1 MNNFL
6 NGANFVNSM
15 EEEYYFQRDIIIN
28 ASKIAGDFQDF
39 PMLFIYNDLS
49 LKSCMPDG
57 SDIYFFDQSGFIHLD
72 SEIDYFNVE
81 TGELVAWVKIPELSS
96 TDDVVISISYGSN
109 ENMYTENSKSVWSN
123 GYTSVWH
130 FSEPPIFDGILLDSV
145 SDHHGIPL
153 NMENTDISDSPI
165 GSMYSFDG
173 TEERV
178 ELGEIDDFKTQTGTI
193 SSWIKMP
200 GTNWSHNVIFAGGS
214 TITNT
219 EYFFCSV
226 APDGDPNSSL
236 YFYDPDNRGY
246 FKNDYNGE
254 EWAYFVWQ
262 SNGTNW
268 IGFYNGE
275 RVYDFYVEDGVNN
288 GNWFGD
294 NSINRFDIGALGRQ
308 LWYGWFNGHIDELS
322 LSANVVRSDE
332 WIRTEFSNQNNPDTF
347 YTISKLQIITRN
359 DPTSTTSTS
368 NTSTSIP
375 NLTNF
380 GGYLPFSLALN
391 LLLVN
396 RKRKRR

>member
-145 SDHHGIPL
+145 
-153 NMENTDISDSPI
+153 
-165 GSMYSFDG
+165 
-173 TEERV
+173 
-178 ELGEIDDFKTQTGTI
+178 
-193 SSWIKMP
+193 
-200 GTNWSHNVIFAGGS
+200 
-214 TITNT
+214 
-219 EYFFCSV
+219 
-226 APDGDPNSSL
+226 
-236 YFYDPDNRGY
+236 
-246 FKNDYNGE
+246 
-254 EWAYFVWQ
+254 
-262 SNGTNW
+262 
-268 IGFYNGE
+268 
-275 RVYDFYVEDGVNN
+275 
-288 GNWFGD
+288 
-294 NSINRFDIGALGRQ
+294 
-308 LWYGWFNGHIDELS
+308 
-322 LSANVVRSDE
+322 
-332 WIRTEFSNQNNPDTF
+332 
-347 YTISKLQIITRN
+347 
-359 DPTSTTSTS
+359 
-368 NTSTSIP
+368 
-375 NLTNF
+375 
-380 GGYLPFSLALN
+380 
-391 LLLVN
+391 
-396 RKRKRR
+396 